1 MKRELVDYARET
13 HKLSL
18 TAACEMLGIS
28 RSVYRYRP
36 QPNKDLPVVEA
47 IQQVIEENPGFG
59 FPKTFKTLRRRGHP
73 WNHKRVHRVYCL
85 LRLNRRRKG
94 KRRLPT
100 RHPQPLAVPPMANQ
114 TWSMDFMSDAV
125 MCGRRFRAFNVV
137 DDFNRES
144 LAIEVDLNLPAPR
157 VIRVFDRIA
166 SQRGYPE
173 RVRMDNGPEFF
184 SVALAGWAEDHDVQ
198 LEFIQPGRPMQ
209 NSYIERFNR
218 TYRDEVLDL
227 YLFRSLSEVR
237 DITSYWMTKY
247 NEERPHD
254 ALQDMAPVEY
264 LMAKMTQENSRN
276 LQA

>member
-173 RVRMDNGPEFF
+173 RVRMDNGPEFV

>member
-1 MKRELVDYARET
+1 MKRELVDYAREM

-36 QPNKDLPVVEA
+36 QLNKDLPVVEA

-85 LRLNRRRKG
+85 LRLNRRRTG

-114 TWSMDFMSDAV
+114 TWSMGFMSDAL
-125 MCGRRFRAFNVV
+125 MCGRRFRTFNVV

-157 VIRVFDRIA
+157 VIRVLDRIA

-173 RVRMDNGPEFF
+173 RVRMDNGPEFV

>member
-36 QPNKDLPVVEA
+36 QPHNDLPVVEA

-114 TWSMDFMSDAV
+114 TWSMDFMSDAL
-125 MCGRRFRAFNVV
+125 MCGRRFRTFNVV

-144 LAIEVDLNLPAPR
+144 LAIEVDLDGTPTKVAVWNA
-157 VIRVFDRIA
+157 ISDR
-166 SQRGYPE
+166 
-173 RVRMDNGPEFF
+173 
-184 SVALAGWAEDHDVQ
+184 L
-198 LEFIQPGRPMQ
+198 
-209 NSYIERFNR
+209 
-218 TYRDEVLDL
+218 
-227 YLFRSLSEVR
+227 
-237 DITSYWMTKY
+237 
-247 NEERPHD
+247 
-254 ALQDMAPVEY
+254 
-264 LMAKMTQENSRN
+264 
-276 LQA
+276 